1 MYFQYMASNAPFRD
15 QEDTNLISVRMRD
28 AEALGYKLPD
38 WCTPDFYTHEH
49 NKNQRIWLKK
59 DESNNATFKVHSFD
73 RDDADILEGTE
84 KTYFASLKWIDTE
97 EKAEALIQYVK
108 EHLET
113 IDEVELCFLFQGP
126 IYTEEEIGCRIVNIN
141 ELQAAEVKAFF
152 DDYPNDDPRRM
163 IIRK

>member
-59 DESNNATFKVHSFD
+59 DENNNATFRVRSFEY
-73 RDDADILEGTE
+73 DDFDMF
-84 KTYFASLKWIDTE
+84 KSDKPYFASLRWIDSE

-108 EHLET
+108 EHLAT
-113 IDEVELCFLFQGP
+113 TDEVELCFLYQGP

-141 ELQAAEVKAFF
+141 ELQAAEVKTFF